1 MSAPMI
7 IVCAPSGSGKT
18 TILKSL
24 FQARPDLHFSVS
36 HTTRPPR
43 PKEQEGADYY
53 FVTPSVFEDMIAQ
66 NDFLEYVHN
75 YDHYYG
81 TSRRPLEKALRQGQ
95 TVILD
100 LETEGVARV
109 KDLYPTSLSIFILP
123 PSLQAL
129 KDRLYGR
136 GDESPVQLK
145 LRMAQVA
152 QQFGQ
157 ASHFDFILLNDDQ
170 THAQAQLS
178 ELIKALETHDK
189 DRVDEMSRATQAYQ
203 PLLKTLH
210 DEALTSHEGT
220 KDS

>member
-24 FQARPDLHFSVS
+24 LQARPDLHFSVS

-43 PKEQEGADYY
+43 SKEQEGVDYY

-157 ASHFDFILLNDDQ
+157 ASQFDFILLNDDQ
-170 THAQAQLS
+170 AHAQAQLS
-178 ELIKALETHDK
+178 ELIKALEAHDK
-189 DRVDEMSRATQAYQ
+189 DRVDEMSRATQAYR

-210 DEALTSHEGT
+210 DEALAPHEGT

>member
-1 MSAPMI
+1 MCPERQRENDDLEVLVSSATRFTFLSEPHH
-7 IVCAPSGSGKT
+7 PSSKT
-18 TILKSL
+18 QRARGRGLL
-24 FQARPDLHFSVS
+24 FCDPFRV
-36 HTTRPPR
+36 
-43 PKEQEGADYY
+43 
-53 FVTPSVFEDMIAQ
+53 AQ

-157 ASHFDFILLNDDQ
+157 ASQFDFILLNDDQ

>member
-43 PKEQEGADYY
+43 PKEQEGVDYY
-53 FVTPSVFEDMIAQ
+53 FVTPSVFEDMSAP

-152 QQFGQ
+152 QQFSQAGQ
-157 ASHFDFILLNDDQ
+157 FDFILLNDHQ
-170 THAQAQLS
+170 AHAQAHLS
-178 ELIKALETHDK
+178 ELI
-189 DRVDEMSRATQAYQ
+189 
-203 PLLKTLH
+203 
-210 DEALTSHEGT
+210 
-220 KDS
+220 

>member
-1 MSAPMI
+1 MI

-24 FQARPDLHFSVS
+24 LQARPDLHFSVS

-43 PKEQEGADYY
+43 SKEQEGVDYY

-157 ASHFDFILLNDDQ
+157 ASQFDFILLNDDQ
-170 THAQAQLS
+170 AHAQAQLS
-178 ELIKALETHDK
+178 ELIKALEAHDK
-189 DRVDEMSRATQAYQ
+189 DRVDEMSRATQAYR

-210 DEALTSHEGT
+210 DEALAPHEGT

>member
-123 PSLQAL
+123 PSLQTL

-157 ASHFDFILLNDDQ
+157 ASQFDFILLNDDQ

>member
-1 MSAPMI
+1 VSAPMI

-24 FQARPDLHFSVS
+24 FQSRPDLHFSVS

-43 PKEQEGADYY
+43 PNEQEGLDYY
-53 FVTPSVFEDMIAQ
+53 FVVPSVFQKMIEE

-81 TSRRPLEKALRQGQ
+81 TSRRPLELALRKGQ
-95 TVILD
+95 TVVLD

-109 KDLYPTSLSIFILP
+109 KELYPTAQSIFILP

-136 GDESPVQLK
+136 GHESSVQLK

-152 QQFGQ
+152 QQLAQ
-157 ASHFDFILLNDDQ
+157 ASQFDFILLNDDQ
-170 THAQAQLS
+170 IHAQTQLS
-178 ELIKALETHDK
+178 ELIKAIETNDK
-189 DRVDEMSRATQAYQ
+189 DTLKEMSRATQAHQ
-203 PLLKTLH
+203 PLLQVLR
-210 DEALTSHEGT
+210 DQVLASP
-220 KDS
+220 